1 MAETRE
7 IVWGFSIEFKR
18 EVIGMIKLTD
28 YSKNGGCAAK
38 IGPGEL
44 AGVLRRLPKLND
56 PNLLVGIDN
65 SDDAGVYKL
74 NETTALIQTVDFFTP
89 IVDDPY
95 LFGQIAAA
103 NSLSD
108 VYAMG
113 GRPLTVMNL
122 VAFPVCK
129 LDTEVLLTILEGGH
143 DKVTEAGAVLVGG
156 HSIHDDEPKY
166 GLSVTGVAHPDK
178 ILTNAGAKSGD
189 VLILTKAIGTGV
201 LTMAA
206 RADMFPEGVKAAIG
220 SMVKLNRTAAGV
232 MERFPIH
239 ACTDIT
245 GFGLLGHLHEMAAAS
260 GVSMEVA
267 TKSLPLLPQA
277 QEAAAMGLVPAS
289 AYHTR
294 SYLQTVTF
302 APEVLECTKDLCFD
316 PQTSGG
322 LLMSVPENIGAELL
336 RELKNAGIKEAAIIG
351 CITTKGRGEIYV
363 Y

>member
-1 MAETRE
+1 
-7 IVWGFSIEFKR
+7 
-18 EVIGMIKLTD
+18 MIKLTE

-38 IGPGEL
+38 IGPGDL
-44 AGVLRRLPKLND
+44 ASVLRQLPKVSD
-56 PNLLVGIDN
+56 PRLLVGIAT

-95 LFGQIAAA
+95 TFGQIAAA

-113 GRPLTVMNL
+113 GKPLTAMNI

-129 LDTEVLLTILEGGH
+129 LDPKVLLTILQGGQ
-143 DKVTEAGAVLVGG
+143 DKVSEAGALIVGG

-178 ILTNAGAKSGD
+178 ILTNAGAKAGD
-189 VLILTKAIGTGV
+189 VLLITKAIGTGV

-206 RADMFPEGVKAAIG
+206 RAEMFADGVAAAIK
-220 SMVKLNRTAAGV
+220 SMVRLNRVAAEI
-232 MERFPIH
+232 MTRFTIH
-239 ACTDIT
+239 ACTDVT
-245 GFGLLGHLHEMAAAS
+245 GFGLLGHLHEMADAS
-260 GVSMEVA
+260 RTAMEID
-267 TKSLPLLPQA
+267 TKALPLLP
-277 QEAAAMGLVPAS
+277 EAKKAAEMGLVPAS
-289 AYHTR
+289 AYNTR
-294 SYLQTVTF
+294 AFLKTVTF
-302 APEVLECTKDLCFD
+302 AHSVPECIRDLCFD

-322 LLMSVPENIGAELL
+322 LLMSVPEEIAAALLIEL
-336 RELKNAGIKEAAIIG
+336 REAGIAEAAIIG
-351 CITTKGRGEIYV
+351 CVTNKKRGEIYV